1 MGFWLRSCPRC
12 GGDLFEE
19 RALGSVDM
27 VCIQCGHVLTAAQ
40 EMTLRS
46 RGVRVPVR
54 QAGKAARRTVAAA

>member
-12 GGDLFEE
+12 RGDIFEE

-27 VCIQCGHVLTAAQ
+27 VCIQCGHVLTAVQ

-46 RGVRVPVR
+46 RGVRAEVP
-54 QAGKAARRTVAAA
+54 QAGKAAKRTVAAA